1 MKSSNA
7 AESAASAAATEELL
21 KKIQELE
28 VGQVRLQQ
36 EMSQLMA
43 SPAAA
48 AQIVASDHRQRQRP
62 HSISPQRVPRRRVED
77 GVVTRASF
85 RHSSPLHRESSRHWG
100 PPPPSAVNF
109 TDKQYLNIL
118 QSMGQSIHIMD
129 PNNLLIYWNKRAEEL
144 YGYSSEEA
152 IGSDALEIIT
162 DPQDHGAANEI
173 LRRGAMGENWTG
185 LFPVKTKSGIR
196 FSIVATNTPMYDDTG
211 LFVGVICVSN
221 ETRPYEQA
229 KAVMLAAQRGC
240 WDNPSNFS
248 RPRGITFGKL
258 SHDSQ
263 QPLQVAIASKIS
275 NLATKVSNKVK
286 SKMRPAESCSDYNA
300 GIWEGNHPDQGFS
313 DAAMFDHRDDGA
325 SSGASTPRGDPLGV
339 FSRPEDSPSKQSRDS
354 GDENERKPSISKILS
369 SKAEAWME
377 KKGLALPW
385 KEKERESTDLNPKVS
400 RFVWPWEQ
408 DGQQNGREQQ
418 NNASSTFKQESPCI
432 ETNRTTNNAAAA
444 SWCSSV
450 NVNSSSSGSSGGST
464 SSGTVNKRD
473 VDTDSLDYEIL
484 WEDLTIGEQVG
495 QGSCGTVYHALWYG
509 SDVAVKVFSRL
520 EYSDEV
526 ISSFRQEVS
535 LMKRLRHPNILL
547 FMGAVMS
554 PECLGIVTEFL
565 PRGSLFR
572 LLQKSAAKLEWRRRI
587 HMALDIARGMNYLH
601 HHNPPIVHRDLKSSN
616 LLVDRNWTV
625 KVGDFGLSRLKN
637 ETYLLTKTG
646 KGTPQW
652 MAPEVLRNE
661 PADEKSDIYS
671 FGVILWELITQKIPW
686 ENLNSM
692 QVIGAVGFMNQHLD
706 IPDNVDGEWAS
717 IIQSCW
723 DSEPHSRP
731 SFQELVDK
739 LKEMQKRC
747 AIQHQAERAGAR
759 DAAQK

>member
-1 MKSSNA
+1 MKRSNA

-21 KKIQELE
+21 KKIKELE

-36 EMSQLMA
+36 EISQLMT

-62 HSISPQRVPRRRVED
+62 HSISPQRVPQPRVED
-77 GVVTRASF
+77 GVVARASF
-85 RHSSPLHRESSRHWG
+85 QHLSPLRRESRHWRL
-100 PPPPSAVNF
+100 PPPSAVNF
-109 TDKQYLNIL
+109 TDKQYLSIL
-118 QSMGQSIHIMD
+118 QSMGQAIHIID

-152 IGSDALEIIT
+152 IGSDALEILT

-173 LRRGAMGENWTG
+173 LRRVAMGENWTG
-185 LFPVKTKSGIR
+185 LFPVKIKSGIR
-196 FSIVATNTPMYDDTG
+196 FSIIATNTPLYDDTG

-221 ETRPYEQA
+221 ETRPYEEA
-229 KAVMLAAQRGC
+229 KAVILASQRGC

-248 RPRGITFGKL
+248 RPRGITSGKFGL
-258 SHDSQ
+258 DPQ

-286 SKMRPAESCSDYNA
+286 SKMRPAESYSDYNA
-300 GIWEGNHPDQGFS
+300 GIWEGNHPDHGFS

-325 SSGASTPRGDPLGV
+325 SSGASTPRGEPLGV
-339 FSRPEDSPSKQSRDS
+339 FSRSEDSPSIQSRDY
-354 GDENERKPSISKILS
+354 GDENERKPSISKTLS

-385 KEKERESTDLNPKVS
+385 KEKEREGTDLNPKVS
-400 RFVWPWEQ
+400 RFVWPWGQ
-408 DGQQNGREQQ
+408 DDQQNGREQQ
-418 NNASSTFKQESPCI
+418 KCASSTFKQESPCI
-432 ETNRTTNNAAAA
+432 ETNRTTNNEATA
-444 SWCSSV
+444 SWCSLV
-450 NVNSSSSGSSGGST
+450 NANSSSSGSSGGST
-464 SSGTVNKRD
+464 SSSTVNKHD

-509 SDVAVKVFSRL
+509 SDVAVKVFSRH
-520 EYSDEV
+520 EYSDDT

-554 PECLGIVTEFL
+554 PERLGIVTD
-565 PRGSLFR
+565 GSLFR
-572 LLQKSAAKLEWRRRI
+572 LLQKSAAKLEWKRRI

-652 MAPEVLRNE
+652 MAPEVLCNE

-692 QVIGAVGFMNQHLD
+692 QVIGAVGFMNQRLD

-739 LKEMQKRC
+739 LKEMQRRC
-747 AIQHQAERAGAR
+747 AIQHQAKCASAR